1 MIHLCLIVD
10 ITSPEARFLRE
21 RARNSNYLSPHYTFM
36 DNFNLAETLQQKY
49 SACTFQE
56 IIWAFLESLK
66 IQEYVR
72 INIIYLYS
80 FIQMIL
86 VCCLS
91 LAIFH

>member
-56 IIWAFLESLK
+56 IIWAFLLMSY
-66 IQEYVR
+66 IV
-72 INIIYLYS
+72 S
-80 FIQMIL
+80 FK
-86 VCCLS
+86 
-91 LAIFH
+91 